1 MTSKATILLVDDD
14 EALRQTLAA
23 VLEEHGYEVTTA
35 GSVSE
40 ALKLITAG
48 SYDVLLSDLHMPG
61 RGDGLTVVS
70 AMRHANPK
78 SVTILLSAFPEMDAA
93 AQAILLQADQILVK
107 PMNIPALI
115 EAIEQ
120 RLAIGPPPSRV
131 IQSVATILES
141 SIQGTVDAWFERVE
155 NETKLTTIA
164 MSHDQRVG
172 HLPKILID
180 LVNRLRSFKSLGSH
194 ELTSVAAQQH
204 GRLRRQQGYSA
215 AMMVE
220 ESRMLQVSIFET
232 LQKNLASID
241 FSILLNAVMTI
252 ADEVDSQL
260 SQAMDSYMEESSYE
274 ATLA

>member
-1 MTSKATILLVDDD
+1 MASKATILLVDDD
-14 EALRQTLAA
+14 EVLRHTLAA
-23 VLEEHGYEVTTA
+23 VLEKHGYDVTTA
-35 GSVSE
+35 ASVPD
-40 ALKLITAG
+40 ALKLISAG
-48 SYDVLLSDLHMPG
+48 TYDVLLSDLHMPG
-61 RGDGLTVVS
+61 KGDGLTVVS

-78 SVTILLSAFPEMDAA
+78 AVTILLSAFPEMDAA

-120 RLAIGPPPSRV
+120 RLAIGPAPSRV
-131 IQSVATILES
+131 IESLATILES
-141 SIQGTVDAWFERVE
+141 SIQSTIDAWFERIGNDKKITAVS
-155 NETKLTTIA
+155 
-164 MSHDQRVG
+164 MSREQRVG

-180 LVNRLRSFKSLGSH
+180 LVNRLRTFKPLGTR
-194 ELTSVAAQQH
+194 ELVSVAAEQH

-232 LQKNLASID
+232 LQKNLACID
-241 FSILLNAVMTI
+241 FSILLNGVMTI

-260 SQAMDSYMEESSYE
+260 SQAMDSYIEESLPE
-274 ATLA
+274 AAPA

>member
-1 MTSKATILLVDDD
+1 VAKATILLVDDD

-23 VLEEHGYEVTTA
+23 VLQEHGYDVTTA
-35 GSVSE
+35 GSVTE

-70 AMRHANPK
+70 AMRHANP
-78 SVTILLSAFPEMDAA
+78 SAITILLSAFPEMDAA
-93 AQAILLQADQILVK
+93 AQAILLQTDQILVK

-131 IQSVATILES
+131 IQSVASILES
-141 SIQGTVDAWFERVE
+141 SIQNTIDAWYERAGNDEKITAVS
-155 NETKLTTIA
+155 
-164 MSHDQRVG
+164 MSREQRVG

-180 LVNRLRSFKSLGSH
+180 LVSRLRTFKPLGCK
-194 ELTSVAAQQH
+194 ELVSVAAEQH
-204 GRLRRQQGYSA
+204 GRLRRKQGYSA
-215 AMMVE
+215 EMMVE

-241 FSILLNAVMTI
+241 FSILLNSVMTI

-260 SQAMDSYMEESSYE
+260 SQAMHSYVEESLLE
-274 ATLA
+274 ATPA

>member
-1 MTSKATILLVDDD
+1 MASTTILLVDDD
-14 EALRQTLAA
+14 DVLRQTLAA
-23 VLEEHGYEVTTA
+23 VLQEQGYEVTTA
-35 GSVSE
+35 ASVSE
-40 ALKLITAG
+40 ALKLISAG
-48 SYDVLLSDLHMPG
+48 SFDVLLSDLHMPG
-61 RGDGLTVVS
+61 KGDGLTVVS

-78 SVTILLSAFPEMDAA
+78 AVTILLSAFPEMDAA

-131 IQSVATILES
+131 IESVATILEH
-141 SIQGTVDAWFERVE
+141 SIQSTVDAWFERVE
-155 NETKLTTIA
+155 KEEKLTAIS
-164 MSHDQRVG
+164 MSHEQRVG
-172 HLPKILID
+172 HLPQVLID
-180 LVNRLRSFKSLGSH
+180 LVNRLRSFRSLGSK
-194 ELTSVAAQQH
+194 ELKSVAAEKH
-204 GRLRRQQGYSA
+204 GRIRYQQGYSA
-215 AMMVE
+215 AMLVE

-260 SQAMDSYMEESSYE
+260 SQAMDSYVEESLLE
-274 ATLA
+274 PTPA

>member
-23 VLEEHGYEVTTA
+23 VLEEHGYDVTTA

-260 SQAMDSYMEESSYE
+260 SQAMDSYMDESLLE
-274 ATLA
+274 TTPA

>member
-1 MTSKATILLVDDD
+1 MASATILLVDDD
-14 EALRQTLAA
+14 EVLRSTLAVILRQ
-23 VLEEHGYEVTTA
+23 HGYEVTTA
-35 GSVSE
+35 ASVPE
-40 ALKLITAG
+40 ALKLITAR

-61 RGDGLTVVS
+61 KGDGLTVVS

-78 SVTILLSAFPEMDAA
+78 AVTILLSAFPEMDAA
-93 AQAILLQADQILVK
+93 AQAILLQTDQILVK

-120 RLAIGPPPSRV
+120 RLASVPAPSRV
-131 IQSVATILES
+131 IQSVATILEY
-141 SIQGTVDAWFERVE
+141 SIQNTIEAWYERVTNDQE
-155 NETKLTTIA
+155 ITA
-164 MSHDQRVG
+164 VSMSREQRVG

-180 LVNRLRSFKSLGSH
+180 LVNRLRTFKPLGSR
-194 ELTSVAAQQH
+194 ELISVAAEKH

-232 LQKNLASID
+232 LQRNLASID
-241 FSILLNAVMTI
+241 FSVLLNSVMTI

-260 SQAMDSYMEESSYE
+260 AQAMASYISESKHDLLP
-274 ATLA
+274 A

>member
-1 MTSKATILLVDDD
+1 MAGATILLVDDD
-14 EALRQTLAA
+14 A
-23 VLEEHGYEVTTA
+23 VLRLTLTLVLENHGYDVTSA
-35 GSVSE
+35 ASVPE

-78 SVTILLSAFPEMDAA
+78 AVTILLSAFPAMDAA
-93 AQAILLQADQILVK
+93 AQAILLQTDQILVK
-107 PMNIPALI
+107 PMNFPALI

-120 RLAIGPPPSRV
+120 RLASGPVPSRA

-141 SIQGTVDAWFERVE
+141 SIQSTVNAWYERLE
-155 NETKLTTIA
+155 NDKKITA
-164 MSHDQRVG
+164 VSMSREQRVG
-172 HLPKILID
+172 HLPRILLD
-180 LVNRLRSFKSLGSH
+180 LVDRLRSFKTLGSH

-204 GRLRRQQGYSA
+204 GRLRCQQGYSA

-241 FSILLNAVMTI
+241 FGILLNGVMTI

-260 SQAMDSYMEESSYE
+260 SQAMDSYIEESLLQS
-274 ATLA
+274 TPT

>member
-1 MTSKATILLVDDD
+1 VARATILLVDDD

-23 VLEEHGYEVTTA
+23 VLQEHGYDVTTA
-35 GSVSE
+35 GSVPE
-40 ALKLITAG
+40 ALKLITAE

-78 SVTILLSAFPEMDAA
+78 AVTILLSAFPEMDAA

-131 IQSVATILES
+131 IESVATILES
-141 SIQGTVDAWFERVE
+141 SIQSTVDAWFERVE
-155 NETKLTTIA
+155 KEKKLTTIA

-180 LVNRLRSFKSLGSH
+180 LVNRLRSFRPLGSH
-194 ELTSVAAQQH
+194 ELTSLAAQEH

-260 SQAMDSYMEESSYE
+260 SQAMDSYMEESLLE
-274 ATLA
+274 ATPA

>member
-1 MTSKATILLVDDD
+1 MASATILLVDDD
-14 EALRQTLAA
+14 ETLRHMLAA
-23 VLEEHGYEVTTA
+23 VLAEHGYDVTTA
-35 GSVSE
+35 ASVPE

-61 RGDGLTVVS
+61 KGDGLTVVG

-78 SVTILLSAFPEMDAA
+78 AVTILLSAFPEMDAA
-93 AQAILLQADQILVK
+93 AQAILLQTDQILVK

-115 EAIEQ
+115 ETIEQ
-120 RLAIGPPPSRV
+120 RLASGPVPSRV
-131 IQSVATILES
+131 IESLATILES
-141 SIQGTVDAWFERVE
+141 SIPSTIDAWFDRVGNDE
-155 NETKLTTIA
+155 KITA
-164 MSHDQRVG
+164 VSMSREQRVG
-172 HLPKILID
+172 HLPKVLID

-194 ELTSVAAQQH
+194 ELISVAAQQH

-215 AMMVE
+215 AMMIE

-241 FSILLNAVMTI
+241 FSILLNGVMTI

-260 SQAMDSYMEESSYE
+260 SQAMDSYIEESLLE
-274 ATLA
+274 ATPA

>member
-48 SYDVLLSDLHMPG
+48 SYAVLLSDLHMPG
-61 RGDGLTVVS
+61 KGDGLTVVS

-131 IQSVATILES
+131 IESVATILES
-141 SIQGTVDAWFERVE
+141 SIQSTIDAWFERVE
-155 NETKLTTIA
+155 NDKKLTAIA
-164 MSHDQRVG
+164 MSREQRIG
-172 HLPKILID
+172 HIPKILID
-180 LVNRLRSFKSLGSH
+180 LVNRLRSFRPLGSH
-194 ELTSVAAQQH
+194 ELTSVAAQEH

-232 LQKNLASID
+232 LQKNLA
-241 FSILLNAVMTI
+241 
-252 ADEVDSQL
+252 
-260 SQAMDSYMEESSYE
+260 
-274 ATLA
+274 